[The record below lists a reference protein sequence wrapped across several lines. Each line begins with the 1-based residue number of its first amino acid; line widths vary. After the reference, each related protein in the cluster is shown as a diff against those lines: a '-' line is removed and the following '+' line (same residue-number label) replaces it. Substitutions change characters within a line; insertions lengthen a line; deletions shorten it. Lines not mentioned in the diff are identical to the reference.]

1 MEPDRVPRRHS
12 PFWRWF
18 GRTYLKLAGWKIE
31 GELPN
36 LPKLVVAVAP
46 HTSNWDFPTGA
57 AVMFALDFKPS
68 YIGKHTLFRPPFGA
82 MFRWMGGIPIDRSV
96 PNGLVDSSV
105 EAFSR
110 SEQLA
115 LVIAPEGTRKHV
127 QHFKTGFLRIARGA
141 GVPVLLAALD
151 YGTKSVRLGPLVF
164 PGEDIE
170 AERERVERHFSA
182 FKGKHPR

>member
-18 GRTYLKLAGWKIE
+18 GRTYLKLTGWKIE

-36 LPKLVVAVAP
+36 LPKFVVAVAP

-57 AVMFALDFKPS
+57 AAMFALDFKLS

-96 PNGLVDSSV
+96 PNGMVDSSMR
-105 EAFSR
+105 AFGNSG
-110 SEQLA
+110 ELV
-115 LVIAPEGTRKHV
+115 LVIAPQGTRKPV
-127 QHFKTGFLRIARGA
+127 PRFKSGFLRIARGA

-151 YGTKSVRLGPLVF
+151 YGSRSIRLGPLVY

-170 AERERVERHFSA
+170 VERERMECHFSA
-182 FKGKHPR
+182 FKGKCPR